1 MASVNNWRKSNFVYS
16 EVWLYGLYL
25 VSFSYLC
32 IGYNKGCFIYTLIY
46 RFKFLVRIWF

>member
-1 MASVNNWRKSNFVYS
+1 MASVNNWRKSNFVYC

-32 IGYNKGCFIYTLIY
+32 IGYKKEISTIVDYIPYNILGLSF
-46 RFKFLVRIWF
+46 